1 MEEKVITVGDQ
12 ELVEVLIKAV
22 HLQGLSSI
30 QEYKN
35 IDKVTHQ
42 VKTNKHIFPRSKIVK
57 TTRHPI
63 KFSKLRVKKTTA
75 KLSKSRSKFLTLTK
89 TQ

>member
-42 VKTNKHIFPRSKIVK
+42 VKTNKHTVNYILYERN
-57 TTRHPI
+57 TI
-63 KFSKLRVKKTTA
+63 K
-75 KLSKSRSKFLTLTK
+75 
-89 TQ
+89 